1 MVFFDS
7 RVPSVGLHSIQSP
20 DSNLQLL
27 GLLHVIVR
35 CVMHVLL
42 RHPTACRRK
51 SDGMR
56 ERDKGELVMS
66 TGERVRMPERASA
79 SSPGVISDL
88 VGCYSINVSLSPPSP
103 SHLIY

>member
-35 CVMHVLL
+35 CVMHILL

-56 ERDKGELVMS
+56 ERDKGERL
-66 TGERVRMPERASA
+66 TKRRERKGGRKRL
-79 SSPGVISDL
+79 GGDRKGGI
-88 VGCYSINVSLSPPSP
+88 
-103 SHLIY
+103 